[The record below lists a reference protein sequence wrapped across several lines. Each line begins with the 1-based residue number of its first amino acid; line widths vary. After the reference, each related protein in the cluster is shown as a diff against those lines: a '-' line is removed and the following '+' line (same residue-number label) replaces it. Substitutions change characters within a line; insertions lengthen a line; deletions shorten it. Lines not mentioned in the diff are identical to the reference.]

1 MARSRQ
7 ARRKKN
13 RNLYYIVPLIA
24 VILSVSVYLIAI
36 APPQGRGQNAAM
48 NFNVQISIQYGSLA
62 QNGSRVFQFV
72 IPSGAGEPG
81 LAWNVHTYDRY
92 GIGGYYPLYVDPPSG
107 GRYPGYTQIHVVSTV
122 YHNYTLGD
130 FFAVWG
136 MTLGVNNTINKP
148 ATNGWSWSMC
158 VGPQKGSLRPGYWGN
173 ETLINY
179 NTITL
184 LYDNT
189 GGCL

>member
-7 ARRKKN
+7 GQRKKS
-13 RNLYYIVPLIA
+13 RNLYYIVPVAA
-24 VILSVSVYLIAI
+24 VILTLAVYFLAI
-36 APPQGRGQNAAM
+36 APPGQSQSVAM
-48 NFNVQISIQYGSLA
+48 NYNVQISIQYGSLA

-72 IPSGAGEPG
+72 IPSGVGEPG
-81 LAWNVHTYDRY
+81 LAWNVHTFDRY
-92 GIGGYYPLYVDPPSG
+92 GVGGYYPLYIDPPSG
-107 GRYPGYTQIHVVSTV
+107 SQYPGYTLIHVVSTV

-136 MTLGVNNTINKP
+136 MTLGVNSTINKP
-148 ATNGWSWSMC
+148 AANGWSWSMC
-158 VGPQKGSLRPGYWGN
+158 VGPQKGSLRPGHWGN